1 LVTSNCHG
9 SITPKHVGSVAAWD
23 SLIPRPRRGPHCEV
37 ILTRTPHTAH
47 LIASSMSRSTGVDPI
62 TQACAVV
69 GSIACTGAPGVPGT
83 RLCVALA
90 CCPPHTPNTRALPS
104 IRPTHVAYH
113 PYGQHTCPIIHTPN
127 TRALPSMRPRH
138 VHYHPYAQH
147 TCPIIH
153 APNTRALP
161 SIRPTHVPYHPY
173 AQNTCPIIHTSNT
186 RALSSIRRTH
196 VPYHPYAQHTCP
208 TIHTPNTRAL
218 SSIRPTHVPYH
229 PYVQHTCPIIHTQAP
244 WPVHHTSSVHHTL

>member
-1 LVTSNCHG
+1 MGASFD
-9 SITPKHVGSVAAWD
+9 IPEHVGSVAAWD

-47 LIASSMSRSTGVDPI
+47 LIASSICHAVHMSRSTGVDPI

-83 RLCVALA
+83 RLCVPLA

-104 IRPTHVAYH
+104 IRPTHVRYH
-113 PYGQHTCPIIHTPN
+113 PCAQHTCRIIHTP
-127 TRALPSMRPRH
+127 
-138 VHYHPYAQH
+138 
-147 TCPIIH
+147 
-153 APNTRALP
+153 
-161 SIRPTHVPYHPY
+161 
-173 AQNTCPIIHTSNT
+173 NT

-218 SSIRPTHVPYH
+218 LSIRPTHVRYRRACA
-229 PYVQHTCPIIHTQAP
+229 VRVLCGLA
-244 WPVHHTSSVHHTL
+244 HHTLYRMRLLLVFLWRHD